1 MSKTG
6 SEPEQPVSVAV
17 IIPACNE
24 APTIADIAGRA
35 CRHAGWVIVVD
46 DGSQDGTA
54 AQLEGLAVTV
64 LRRAHT
70 LGKGASL
77 WHGMQAALER
87 GAGAVITLDGDGQHR
102 PEDIPRLIAAA
113 QRHPGRLIIAARRGR
128 RSEVPRLRRF
138 ANRVADFWISWAAGY
153 PIKDTQSGFR
163 LYPAA
168 LLRELHSVW
177 NPGEGFVFESEI
189 LISAAR
195 RGYYPAIVPIDAIY
209 HEHSRRSYYR
219 PILDTMRITRMVA
232 WKLLT
237 WGLYPQGLLR
247 SLRLLPY
254 ERARLP
260 ADRDDGAG
268 VKRNAGFK

>member
-1 MSKTG
+1 MEIEPGQLG
-6 SEPEQPVSVAV
+6 SIAV
-17 IIPACNE
+17 VIPAYNE
-24 APTIADIAGRA
+24 APTIADVAGRA
-35 CRHAGWVIVVD
+35 CRYADQVIVVD

-54 AQLEGLAVTV
+54 AQVQGLAVTV
-64 LRRAHT
+64 LRHASN

-87 GAGAVITLDGDGQHR
+87 SARAVITLDADGQHR

-113 QRHPGRLIIAARRGR
+113 VRHPDRLIIAARLGR
-128 RSEVPRLRRF
+128 RVGVPRARRF

-168 LLRELHSVW
+168 LLRELNSAW

-195 RGYYPAIVPIDAIY
+195 RGYYSASVPIDAVY
-209 HEHSRRSYYR
+209 HERSRRSYYR
-219 PILDTMRITRMVA
+219 PMLDTVRITRMVA

-247 SLRLLPY
+247 SLRLLPH
-254 ERARLP
+254 ERAHLP
-260 ADRDDGAG
+260 GERDDGAG
-268 VKRNAGFK
+268 VERNAASK